1 MQSHQLKIASLPKAE
16 QTTSASY
23 GADAAGS
30 SSPNGLSS
38 SPAVAGHRE
47 MSSIPFRAIHV
58 CPRSRLTSK
67 GNGTNKK
74 ALKT

>member
-23 GADAAGS
+23 GADAAE
-30 SSPNGLSS
+30 SS